1 MAADD
6 RFDEGAGRS
15 DSGRASVESGTA
27 SPSVT
32 AESVGHTTK
41 PAPSSERVA
50 GEQLRELLREA
61 GSDHYTGACL
71 LSVDAVM
78 RVIENNPDVVL
89 RALGMEKVGVLDA
102 DGAFFEDVDEVA
114 EGDRDLWAK
123 KEPS

>member
-1 MAADD
+1 M
-6 RFDEGAGRS
+6 
-15 DSGRASVESGTA
+15 
-27 SPSVT
+27 
-32 AESVGHTTK
+32 
-41 PAPSSERVA
+41 
-50 GEQLRELLREA
+50 
-61 GSDHYTGACL
+61 